1 MESVDQQLGQD
12 TEWIVCLCAMIAG
25 CCSHLKAHPFTW
37 LEVDAGYWLKPQLGL
52 SAELQVAAWASSQH
66 GGYVPRM
73 REPGKR
79 CTTSSN
85 LAFEVS

>member
-1 MESVDQQLGQD
+1 MESVDQQLRQD

-37 LEVDAGYWLKPQLGL
+37 LEVDAGYWLKPQLGP

-66 GGYVPRM
+66 GGWAPTVCDPT
-73 REPGKR
+73 EPGGGAWHFY
-79 CTTSSN
+79 N
-85 LAFEVS
+85 LAW